1 MKKRILS
8 ILAAL
13 CLALALLPSTAW
25 GTEMTEADLRAAIE
39 GATADGTVQ
48 LTGDVTLTEALSID
62 KALTLDLNSYNI
74 TQAGTRNVLVC
85 DDCGSLFFDTDLASC
100 TDCSETLRPEVTG
113 YNAIDLSDGANLTII
128 GDGTIKGSYNGV
140 YVHGGATLTVNN
152 CKITTTLFCGIYNNG
167 AVIIKS
173 GTVTGGEDYDALYS
187 YGGAVTIEGGT
198 LGAVSLEES
207 STAAIKGGTIASFYL
222 YDSSATISGGT
233 FKSFLSGEVDSVIY
247 ADDNGKNV
255 VFKISSSSSDVTIP
269 AAFKGKIIF
278 ENANLD
284 IGKNRVHKFLGG
296 TYEGTVSTIETYNLS
311 EVGGI
316 NGAISFGISTTLS
329 SELLNSINTAM
340 SKRPSLV
347 GNFLQK
353 DATGNWLFSVVD
365 TVSITAKASDT
376 PEISSISFND
386 TTSAT
391 PKNGIQKT
399 LIKDANVTLSYTGL
413 ADSHY
418 EFKGWYVGDVRKSTA
433 NPYAFSAG
441 ETATYVATF
450 GLLPS
455 IQAAKGGAESWYN
468 THASGGIVSIGT
480 IEEMNYFA
488 MAVASG
494 KDFAGKTVKLTADL
508 NYSGKEFFV
517 IGDATHPFKGVFD
530 GGNHTIRN
538 ISADKIIRPLSNDPY
553 TALFAKLNR
562 ATVQNLKLQD
572 SDFSQSTGYQNY
584 SGGIAA
590 DATNST
596 VKNCTLSNVSTDAWF
611 NSPVVAHT
619 GGGITLE
626 NITATNCTPGSGKG
640 GTLLGYSDG
649 ATIKNVVVDGV
660 KSYDGANSG
669 AALIGHANSGSNT
682 VENATVNAPN
692 ASLIGSNYVQ
702 DSAGTVTITGNDTS
716 ITAKNVADTTA
727 PDKSIA
733 IEKGNLSV
741 SQPTTINGGTLSL
754 GKETEITVANG
765 NTFATLNAGSKIVTD
780 DGSTEVTVASS
791 GEGAVDKHGNLILP
805 AGSTISTG
813 NESGSVTV
821 SNSAVVTPN
830 GTVVEG
836 TSSAAPTINS
846 NGSVTIPSGGTVT
859 KADGTSQT
867 LQNGGSV
874 ASDSNSSDVVTPNNS
889 RHYAKLP
896 TPTGKIESPATADLG
911 VVTYAALAF
920 GSLLGL
926 GYTSKKR

>member
-25 GTEMTEADLRAAIE
+25 GAENVAKVGDIEYATLDATIAAVNAGGAGPIYLIGDVVLTQDTTLPCGLMIPNDTTVIVDLGGKTLRGAADTYAIRATNKSSLTVKNGTIQLGVIDDDDNWAWGVDNRGGTVEVSNVIFNGTGDDPLGDAVTANWDWDFTTGNDE
-39 GATADGTVQ
+39 GGYSLAGNGQYGATIVNNCTVNGDLYVAAYNNVSNTVTIKGGNYRNFLNDG
-48 LTGDVTLTEALSID
+48 GSIRVE
-62 KALTLDLNSYNI
+62 S
-74 TQAGTRNVLVC
+74 
-85 DDCGSLFFDTDLASC
+85 
-100 TDCSETLRPEVTG
+100 
-113 YNAIDLSDGANLTII
+113 
-128 GDGTIKGSYNGV
+128 GTIKQFDFSEFTYENDGR
-140 YVHGGATLTVNN
+140 
-152 CKITTTLFCGIYNNG
+152 
-167 AVIIKS
+167 
-173 GTVTGGEDYDALYS
+173 D
-187 YGGAVTIEGGT
+187 
-198 LGAVSLEES
+198 
-207 STAAIKGGTIASFYL
+207 
-222 YDSSATISGGT
+222 
-233 FKSFLSGEVDSVIY
+233 
-247 ADDNGKNV
+247 V
-255 VFKISSSSSDVTIP
+255 VFKISDVAGVTVP
-269 AAFKGKIIF
+269 TSFKGKIIF
-278 ENANLD
+278 EDAEVKVGSSYVNQ
-284 IGKNRVHKFLGG
+284 FLGG
-296 TYEGTVSTIETYNLS
+296 TYEGNIDK
-311 EVGGI
+311 
-316 NGAISFGISTTLS
+316 ISTFSGKNLQEQFVFGSGVSLTDTLV
-329 SELLNSINTAM
+329 NSINTAI
-340 SKRPSLV
+340 SKSTIP

-353 DATGNWLFSVVD
+353 DATSGNWTFSEVD
-365 TVSITAKASDT
+365 TVSITAKAGDT

-391 PKNGIQKT
+391 PKTGIQKT
-399 LIKDANVTLSYTGL
+399 LIKKAKVTLSYTGL
-413 ADSHY
+413 TDSHY
-418 EFKGWYVGDVRKSTA
+418 EFKGWYAGNERKSTD
-433 NPYAFSAG
+433 NPYTFSAG

-455 IQAAKGGAESWYN
+455 IQAAKDGAESWYN
-468 THASGGIVSIGT
+468 THASGDIVSIGT
-480 IEEMNYFA
+480 IQEMNYFA
-488 MAVASG
+488 MAVANG

-590 DATNST
+590 DATDST

-611 NSPVVAHT
+611 NSPVVAHA

-660 KSYDGANSG
+660 KSYDGTNSG

-702 DSAGTVTITGNDTS
+702 DSAGTVTITGNNTS
-716 ITAKNVADTTA
+716 ITAKNVADTAA
-727 PDKSIA
+727 PAKSIA
-733 IEKGNLSV
+733 IENGNLSV
-741 SQPTTINGGTLSL
+741 SQPTTISGGTLSL
-754 GKETEITVANG
+754 GKAAEITVANG

-780 DGSTEVTVASS
+780 DGSTEITVASS
-791 GEGAVDKHGNLILP
+791 GEGAVDKHGNLSLP

-813 NESGSVTV
+813 NESSSVTV

-846 NGSVTIPSGGTVT
+846 NGSVTVPSGGTVT

-874 ASDSNSSDVVTPNNS
+874 TSGSNDGDVVTPNNS
-889 RHYAKLP
+889 HHNAKLP
-896 TPTGKIESPATADLG
+896 TPTGKIESPATADPG
-911 VVTYAALAF
+911 IAIYAALALS
-920 GSLLGL
+920 SLMGL
-926 GYTSKKR
+926 GYANKKR